1 MFYGPT
7 DLLGGTVSVLFD
19 SVFLLFYADVF
30 REMCQMEVSGSNQ
43 RSNDVCDQ
51 QKRSFSFSLGD
62 EISRLLLCSQQSQI
76 IRASMKSDW
85 TSVKRIIR
93 MIQRSFN
100 QAVPVH
106 AGILHAPTCTV
117 PLRGECG

>member
-62 EISRLLLCSQQSQI
+62 EISHDCFCAANNRRLLGLQ
-76 IRASMKSDW
+76 
-85 TSVKRIIR
+85 
-93 MIQRSFN
+93 
-100 QAVPVH
+100 
-106 AGILHAPTCTV
+106 
-117 PLRGECG
+117 